1 LSAAPSRKIPGID
14 KNNSVVEERQQNDDR
29 DRHAEKPKQYSAAHG
44 FSPVAN
50 VPAKQATAE
59 FVPSNSIAEKYSRLR
74 RVRETETVD
83 LFGPLANPARDASA
97 DQRIIA
103 CRDASKG
110 ESQTLGTNGRHA
122 DL

>member
-1 LSAAPSRKIPGID
+1 MMIGIGTPRSQSNIPRPMDFLRLQMCLLNKQLLNSFRAIRSP
-14 KNNSVVEERQQNDDR
+14 KNTS
-29 DRHAEKPKQYSAAHG
+29 
-44 FSPVAN
+44 
-50 VPAKQATAE
+50 
-59 FVPSNSIAEKYSRLR
+59 LR
-74 RVRETETVD
+74 RVRETESVD
-83 LFGPLANPARDASA
+83 LFSPLANPARDASA